1 MTLDTASAAPQRG
14 VAARLAGA
22 LADRRQDV
30 LPGALAHALPG
41 ALAHALPGALAD
53 ALPDALPDALRPAW
67 AAPAGITAL
76 MSTRHGGVSAAPF
89 DRLNLRPPAL
99 GGDAVDEP
107 AAVLENQHRFGRAL
121 GARPVWL
128 NQVHGHTVVRLTADH
143 LRPGAGLPV
152 ADASVCTEA
161 GIACTVLVA
170 DCLPLL
176 LCSANGR
183 GVAAAHAGW
192 RGLAAGV
199 IDDTVAALCAAADCP
214 PGELLAWLGPC
225 IGQPAFEVGKD
236 VLLAFGAD
244 PQTPDPQLFL
254 PSPRPDGSPRWRA
267 NLVALARRRLLALG
281 VQQVSGGAWCT
292 ASDDSSFFSFR
303 RQACTGRMAAAIALR
318 R

>member
-1 MTLDTASAAPQRG
+1 MTLNTGSAAAQPG
-14 VAARLAGA
+14 VAPRLAGA
-22 LADRRQDV
+22 LADRQQDPPPDV
-30 LPGALAHALPG
+30 MPGVM
-41 ALAHALPGALAD
+41 
-53 ALPDALPDALRPAW
+53 PDALRPAW
-67 AAPAGITAL
+67 AAPACVTAL

-89 DRLNLRPPAL
+89 DSLNLRPPAL
-99 GGDAVDEP
+99 GGDAVDQP
-107 AAVLENQHRFGRAL
+107 AAVLENQRRFGRAL
-121 GARPVWL
+121 GAQPVWL

-152 ADASVCTEA
+152 ADASVCTES

-199 IDDTVAALCAAADCP
+199 IDDTVAALCAAAGCRP
-214 PGELLAWLGPC
+214 NGLLVWLGPC
-225 IGQPAFEVGKD
+225 IGQAAFEVGED
-236 VLLAFGAD
+236 VLLAFGVD

-281 VQQVSGGAWCT
+281 VQHVSGGAWCT
-292 ASDDSSFFSFR
+292 ATDNSRFFSFR
-303 RQACTGRMAAAIALR
+303 RQARTGRMAAAIALR